1 MVGFSFRAAGIDRA
15 LMVPFPKLTI
25 CRGVL
30 YTKYLENVFD
40 DAMDI
45 DEDRDPFDTFK
56 DDKNDKQ
63 ALDWLPLDDFLNM
76 NECPVLTSVTEGKRK
91 TSYVLYKDGND
102 GDRVVDKQVR
112 MIRT

>member
-1 MVGFSFRAAGIDRA
+1 M
-15 LMVPFPKLTI
+15 
-25 CRGVL
+25 
-30 YTKYLENVFD
+30 ENVFD